1 MPTRTGYGAPQLPH
15 RPQHKPQPEQP
26 NPSRRRTNPKGLCY
40 EGIKTNDDRVYY
52 VPFQLLQYA
61 WEWHGALEEVRAD
74 LQELIDARLSVG
86 LTPAGIARLTG
97 GLRAVVG
104 FGTDNRTDEVRR
116 RYGMVLDIVN
126 RYLPPRVAPL
136 ETWEHTKTMG
146 HAQSSEHPG
155 SRWRH
160 DENGLSQ
167 AENE

>member
-1 MPTRTGYGAPQLPH
+1 M
-15 RPQHKPQPEQP
+15 
-26 NPSRRRTNPKGLCY
+26 
-40 EGIKTNDDRVYY
+40 
-52 VPFQLLQYA
+52 PFQLLQYA

-136 ETWEHTKTMG
+136 ETWEHTKQWAT
-146 HAQSSEHPG
+146 P
-155 SRWRH
+155 SRLNTRGRAG
-160 DENGLSQ
+160 DMMRTVYRRLKMSKSLCSIL
-167 AENE
+167 AIF

>member
-1 MPTRTGYGAPQLPH
+1 MDQIAVD
-15 RPQHKPQPEQP
+15 
-26 NPSRRRTNPKGLCY
+26 PKGRLVLI
-40 EGIKTNDDRVYY
+40 ELKEAKTNDDRGYY

-136 ETWEHTKTMG
+136 ETWEHTN
-146 HAQSSEHPG
+146 
-155 SRWRH
+155 
-160 DENGLSQ
+160 NGPRPVV
-167 AENE
+167 